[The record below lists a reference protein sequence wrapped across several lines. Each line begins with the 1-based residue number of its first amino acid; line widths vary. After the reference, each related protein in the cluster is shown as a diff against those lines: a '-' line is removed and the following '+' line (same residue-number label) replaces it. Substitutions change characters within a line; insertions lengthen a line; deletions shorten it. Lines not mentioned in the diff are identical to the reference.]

1 MSNPPLRRSA
11 RAASQKPEEPKAAA
25 IKAAVAKT
33 TAPKAEKSTRPVAR
47 TPSRSKKRAASPEV
61 SPLPTKRSR
70 PKAGVSDAEDA
81 KKVPSKKAP
90 ATAAPKK
97 VTKQPTAN
105 GLTPVHE
112 PKPHFNP
119 LPMAN
124 DHPRPAN
131 QLFVWGAGNFGQFGW
146 GADQLGEFAVPK
158 RNTWFEKK
166 LEEGVFGGEGA
177 GLEAIAA
184 GGLHTLFIDEKGT
197 VWSCGVNDD
206 AALGRVTKDVPDP
219 DNPGKFIHVDELTAI
234 PYPLQSLVDEG
245 FRAVRIAAGDSIS
258 AAISDDGELR
268 VWGSFR
274 AAEGS
279 LGFSGDVRLEF
290 LPKAMLDLP
299 TKAGNA
305 EKAVSVVSGNNHL
318 LVLTTH
324 GNIYAWGAGEQGQLG
339 RKILERR
346 KIHGTVP
353 EKITLGTRHNRAVL
367 VGAGNYHSFAIDEE
381 GDVWGWGLNTLGQT
395 GTGVAEPKSMSDEV
409 RSPRIIRSLCQRT
422 LGDPIVQITGGEHH
436 TLFLTS
442 TGNVYACGRCD
453 GGQLGISD
461 EVEEYA
467 SRKNPDFVPE
477 PMLVPFPDPDDP
489 IVFISAGTHN
499 NMAISRAGALYAWGE
514 ESQGELGVNEKE
526 AKTPTVVV
534 RKDGGAWKAVS
545 VACGGQHTLGMFRKK
560 T

>member
-1 MSNPPLRRSA
+1 MSNPPLRRST

-33 TAPKAEKSTRPVAR
+33 TAPKAEKPTRPVAR
-47 TPSRSKKRAASPEV
+47 TPSRSKKRASSPEASP
-61 SPLPTKRSR
+61 PPTKRSR
-70 PKAGVSDAEDA
+70 PKAGVSDVEDA
-81 KKVPSKKAP
+81 KKVPPKKAT

-97 VTKQPTAN
+97 VAKQPTVN

-124 DHPRPAN
+124 NHPRPAN

-146 GADQLGEFAVPK
+146 GADQLGEFAIPK
-158 RNTWFEKK
+158 RNTYFEKK
-166 LEEGVFGGEGA
+166 MEEGVFGGEGA

-219 DNPGKFIHVDELTAI
+219 DNPGKFIHIDELTAV

-290 LPKAMLDLP
+290 LPKAILDLP
-299 TKAGNA
+299 TKAGDT
-305 EKAVSVVSGNNHL
+305 ERAVSVVSGNNHL

-324 GNIYAWGAGEQGQLG
+324 GNVYAWGAGEQGQLG

-381 GDVWGWGLNTLGQT
+381 GDVWGWGLNTMGQT

-409 RSPRIIRSLCQRT
+409 RSPRIIRSLCRRT
-422 LGDPIVQITGGEHH
+422 LDDSIVQIAGGEHH

-442 TGNVYACGRCD
+442 TGKVYACGRCD

-461 EVEEYA
+461 EVETYA
-467 SRKNPDFVPE
+467 SRKNPDFVSE

-499 NMAISRAGALYAWGE
+499 NMAISLAGALYAWGE
-514 ESQGELGVNEKE
+514 ESQGELGVGEKE

>member
-33 TAPKAEKSTRPVAR
+33 TAAKAEKSTRAVAR
-47 TPSRSKKRAASPEV
+47 TPSRTKKRAASPEA
-61 SPLPTKRSR
+61 SPPPIKRSR
-70 PKAGVSDAEDA
+70 PKAGVSDAEEA
-81 KKVPSKKAP
+81 KKLPSKKAP
-90 ATAAPKK
+90 ATTAPKK

-105 GLTPVHE
+105 SLTPVSEQKAHL
-112 PKPHFNP
+112 NP
-119 LPMAN
+119 LPSPN

-166 LEEGVFGGEGA
+166 MEEGVF
-177 GLEAIAA
+177 

-219 DNPGKFIHVDELTAI
+219 DNPEKFIHIDELTAV

-258 AAISDDGELR
+258 AAISDKGELR

-290 LPKAMLDLP
+290 LPKAILDLP
-299 TKAGNA
+299 TKAGDA

-324 GNIYAWGAGEQGQLG
+324 GNVFAWGAGEQGQLG

-353 EKITLGTRHNRAVL
+353 EKITLGSRHNHAVL

-381 GDVWGWGLNTLGQT
+381 GDVWGWGLNTMGQT

-409 RSPRIIRSLCQRT
+409 RSPRIIQSLCQRT
-422 LGDPIVQITGGEHH
+422 LGDSLVQITGGEHH

-442 TGNVYACGRCD
+442 KGKVYACGRCD

-477 PMLVPFPDPDDP
+477 PMLVSFPDPDDP
-489 IVFISAGTHN
+489 I
-499 NMAISRAGALYAWGE
+499 
-514 ESQGELGVNEKE
+514 SQGELGVNEKE

-534 RKDGGAWKAVS
+534 RKDGGAWKAAS